1 MKIKI
6 FFTIAVMALLVS
18 CHSNRNMVYFQDID
32 NSPEMLDS
40 LYRNYSVKVKPSDEL
55 LITVWSEVA
64 EATLIYNLPQ
74 VSYAEAGD
82 AATSAGMRLLSY
94 IVDKDGYIDF
104 PLVGRLKVEGLTT
117 GEVAELLTDE
127 ISKDVKNPYVRVQFA
142 KFRVNVMGEV
152 LRPGMQ
158 EVKTERYSILD
169 ALGAAGDMTQYGRRT
184 DVLLIREENGTRT
197 YHRLDLT
204 SADVLKSPYFYL
216 QQNDVVYVAPNDV
229 KQSNAEY
236 NQNNSFK
243 MQIVSSTISAISVI
257 TSLIIALVVK

>member
-1 MKIKI
+1 
-6 FFTIAVMALLVS
+6 
-18 CHSNRNMVYFQDID
+18 
-32 NSPEMLDS
+32 
-40 LYRNYSVKVKPSDEL
+40 
-55 LITVWSEVA
+55 
-64 EATLIYNLPQ
+64 
-74 VSYAEAGD
+74 
-82 AATSAGMRLLSY
+82 MRLLSY

-257 TSLIIALVVK
+257 TSLIIALAIK